1 MAKSFPNTGAT
12 VIDAT
17 ADLPGSPSEG
27 MIVFQ
32 KDTNE
37 LKIYDGASW
46 ISMLDTDTPP
56 GLVYLN
62 SYTLSGTTT
71 SFQGCFNSSY
81 TNYLILFDNV
91 MLSSGDTI
99 DFQMMSGATS
109 IGTSNYYSQR
119 LYVQGATAGGTAVR
133 TNAAFGSL
141 IYCGAT
147 SANQAQGFQVMISN
161 PFAARPTNLN
171 VFGNYNNTP
180 GPTYSLDGWASAH
193 AVSTAYD
200 GIRIYSNNGHTL
212 TGTATLYGY
221 RKTI

>member
-37 LKIYDGASW
+37 LKIYDGSAWVSV
-46 ISMLDTDTPP
+46 LDTDTPP

-119 LYVQGATAGGTAVR
+119 LYVQGATAGGTPVR

-141 IYCGAT
+141 IYCAAYSAT
-147 SANQAQGFQVMISN
+147 DSQGFQVMISN
-161 PFAARPTNLN
+161 PFEARPTNLN
-171 VFGNYNNTP
+171 IFGNYNSSA
-180 GPTYSLDGWASAH
+180 GPTYYLDGWASAH
-193 AVSTAYD
+193 TVSTAYD
-200 GIRIYSNNGHTL
+200 GIRIYSNNGYTL